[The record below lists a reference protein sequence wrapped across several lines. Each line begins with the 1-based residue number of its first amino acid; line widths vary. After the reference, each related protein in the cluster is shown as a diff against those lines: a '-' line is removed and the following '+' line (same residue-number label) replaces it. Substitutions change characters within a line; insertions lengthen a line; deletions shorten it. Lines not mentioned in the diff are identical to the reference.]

1 MITQRVQFPETII
14 DGITQ
19 DPNGLVGR
27 SLLMRKDLK
36 DIFPIEAFNLWIGI
50 NHRIIPIGKKVS

>member
-1 MITQRVQFPETII
+1 
-14 DGITQ
+14 
-19 DPNGLVGR
+19 LVGR

-36 DIFPIEAFNLWIGI
+36 DISPIEALNLWIGI